1 MPISLTILLA
11 SLALGG
17 LARALLDDSI
27 THGAPLG
34 LGMTLIV
41 MLNTSAAILSLLF
54 IRKEN
59 KRALLFFIP
68 AALASTGLSL
78 NDSPWLRALDIAA
91 ISISTA
97 FGVYASISK
106 EPMLSGV
113 MKTIQNYSSGSI
125 APLLAAI
132 ELVSENIAKR
142 TLMNDEASRIFG
154 FIMKGSF
161 IATPFLLVFT
171 ALLCSADA
179 AFAKHLGD
187 FIKLFDLPKLLE
199 LSVTTSILSA
209 MVGGLLWSVAQW
221 TAQSEPNL
229 ASTASTASATST
241 PSTNS
246 LERNS
251 LEISSTEIASTEH
264 ASTEH
269 AGSES
274 ASRTSNSQDLTPATT
289 GIKIAL
295 PEMATALTLLNLLF
309 GAFVCV
315 QIKYL
320 FGGAHLVQITS
331 GLTFAEYARRGFFE
345 LCTVSVLM
353 LPLLLSADAV
363 CPRASKKAKIVFNT
377 LVSST
382 VLLLLTIVAS
392 AIERMQLYSREYGMS
407 ELRFFTTAFM
417 LYLATIFLAYL
428 ASVIRAQRRIFV
440 PATYALG
447 LISISAL
454 HMVNPEYI
462 ISKSNMSRPADKI
475 DVGYVLSLSCDGLPP
490 IVDELP
496 RLPEAERKHTA
507 SQLLARL
514 NGAWK
519 TDWRAFNLSRMTAY
533 IKVKEAE
540 PQLKKYAGTT
550 NTLHTNTLQ
559 ANALPASNLTTS
571 NTSATA
577 SPATASTNK

>member
-41 MLNTSAAILSLLF
+41 MLNTSAAILSLLL

-106 EPMLSGV
+106 EPMLAGV
-113 MKTIQNYSSGSI
+113 MKTIQNYSSGAI

-142 TLMNDEASRIFG
+142 TLMNEEASRIFA
-154 FIMKGSF
+154 FIMKGSL

-171 ALLCSADA
+171 GLLCSADA

-187 FIKLFDLPKLLE
+187 FIKLFDLARILE
-199 LSVTTSILSA
+199 LSVTTTLLSG

-221 TAQSEPNL
+221 TAQSETAQAAAAQSEKAQSEKAQAEKAQSAAVQSEAAQSEKASGLQVGLANAGGENL
-229 ASTASTASATST
+229 RAETLRGENL
-241 PSTNS
+241 P
-246 LERNS
+246 R
-251 LEISSTEIASTEH
+251 
-264 ASTEH
+264 
-269 AGSES
+269 G
-274 ASRTSNSQDLTPATT
+274 LT
-289 GIKIAL
+289 IAL
-295 PEMATALTLLNLLF
+295 PEMATALTLLNILF

-320 FGGAHLVQITS
+320 FGGAQLVQITS

-353 LPLLLSADAV
+353 LPLLLSADAI
-363 CPRASKKAKIVFNT
+363 CPRASKKAKVVFNG
-377 LVSST
+377 LVSTT

-392 AIERMQLYSREYGMS
+392 AIERMQLYSSEYGMS

-417 LYLATIFLAYL
+417 FYLATIFIAYL
-428 ASVIRAQRRIFV
+428 ASVIKAQRRIFV

-447 LISISAL
+447 LISIATL
-454 HMVNPEYI
+454 HVVNPEYQ
-462 ISKSNMSRPADKI
+462 ISQSNMSRPAEKI
-475 DVGYVLSLSCDGLPP
+475 DTQYLLSLSCDALPP
-490 IVDELP
+490 IVEQLP
-496 RLPEAERKHTA
+496 RLPEAARKETA

-514 NGAWK
+514 KGAWK
-519 TDWRAFNLSRMTAY
+519 TDWRAFNLSRTTAY
-533 IKVKEAE
+533 LKVKEAE
-540 PQLKKYAGTT
+540 PTLKKYAGMTEVS
-550 NTLHTNTLQ
+550 Q
-559 ANALPASNLTTS
+559 AS
-571 NTSATA
+571 
-577 SPATASTNK
+577 K

>member
-41 MLNTSAAILSLLF
+41 MLNTSAAILSLLL

-113 MKTIQNYSSGSI
+113 MKTIQNYSSGAI

-229 ASTASTASATST
+229 ASTASTT
-241 PSTNS
+241 
-246 LERNS
+246 
-251 LEISSTEIASTEH
+251 STEI
-264 ASTEH
+264 

-274 ASRTSNSQDLTPATT
+274 ASQTSNSQDLTPATT

-363 CPRASKKAKIVFNT
+363 CQRASKKAKIVFNT

-496 RLPEAERKHTA
+496 RLPEAERKQTA

-540 PQLKKYAGTT
+540 PQLRKYAGTA
-550 NTLHTNTLQ
+550 NTLQ
-559 ANALPASNLTTS
+559 SKTLPASNLTAS

>member
-113 MKTIQNYSSGSI
+113 MKTIQNYSSGAI

-229 ASTASTASATST
+229 ASNFSTT
-241 PSTNS
+241 
-246 LERNS
+246 
-251 LEISSTEIASTEH
+251 STEIA
-264 ASTEH
+264 
-269 AGSES
+269 GSEG

-363 CPRASKKAKIVFNT
+363 CPRASKKAKMVFNT

-462 ISKSNMSRPADKI
+462 ISKSNMTRPADKI

-496 RLPEAERKHTA
+496 RLPEAERRHTA

-540 PQLKKYAGTT
+540 PQLKKYAGTA
-550 NTLHTNTLQ
+550 NT
-559 ANALPASNLTTS
+559 LPASNLTAS

-577 SPATASTNK
+577 SPATVSTNK

>member
-41 MLNTSAAILSLLF
+41 MLNTSAAILSLLL

-113 MKTIQNYSSGSI
+113 MKTIQNYSSGAI

-229 ASTASTASATST
+229 ASTASEAST
-241 PSTNS
+241 PSTNG

-251 LEISSTEIASTEH
+251 LEISSTEIASAEN
-264 ASTEH
+264 

-274 ASRTSNSQDLTPATT
+274 ASRRSNSQDLTPATT

-519 TDWRAFNLSRMTAY
+519 IDWRAFNLSRMTAY

-540 PQLKKYAGTT
+540 PQLRKYAGT
-550 NTLHTNTLQ
+550 
-559 ANALPASNLTTS
+559 ANALQASNLTAS

>member
-27 THGAPLG
+27 TRGAPLG

-41 MLNTSAAILSLLF
+41 MLNTSAAILSLLL

-113 MKTIQNYSSGSI
+113 MKTIQNYSSGAI

-229 ASTASTASATST
+229 ASSASTT
-241 PSTNS
+241 
-246 LERNS
+246 
-251 LEISSTEIASTEH
+251 STEI
-264 ASTEH
+264 

-274 ASRTSNSQDLTPATT
+274 ASQTSNSQDLTPATT

-540 PQLKKYAGTT
+540 PQLRKYAGT
-550 NTLHTNTLQ
+550 
-559 ANALPASNLTTS
+559 ANALQASNLTAS

-577 SPATASTNK
+577 SPATVSTNK

>member
-41 MLNTSAAILSLLF
+41 MLNTSAAILSLLL

-113 MKTIQNYSSGSI
+113 MKTIQNYSSGAI

-142 TLMNDEASRIFG
+142 TLMNEEASRIFG

-221 TAQSEPNL
+221 TAQAEPNL
-229 ASTASTASATST
+229 ASTASTT
-241 PSTNS
+241 
-246 LERNS
+246 
-251 LEISSTEIASTEH
+251 STEI
-264 ASTEH
+264 

-428 ASVIRAQRRIFV
+428 ASVIRAKRRIFV

-540 PQLKKYAGTT
+540 PQLRKYAGTANNLQS
-550 NTLHTNTLQ
+550 NTL
-559 ANALPASNLTTS
+559 PAINVTAS

-577 SPATASTNK
+577 SPATVSTNK

>member
-113 MKTIQNYSSGSI
+113 MKTIQNYSSGAI

-229 ASTASTASATST
+229 ASTASTAST
-241 PSTNS
+241 PSTNG

-251 LEISSTEIASTEH
+251 FEISSTEIASTEI
-264 ASTEH
+264 

-274 ASRTSNSQDLTPATT
+274 ASRRSNSQDLTPATT

-363 CPRASKKAKIVFNT
+363 CQRASKNAKIVFNT

-392 AIERMQLYSREYGMS
+392 AIERMQLYSRGYGMS

-496 RLPEAERKHTA
+496 RLPEAERRHTA

-540 PQLKKYAGTT
+540 PQLKKYAGKA
-550 NTLHTNTLQ
+550 NT
-559 ANALPASNLTTS
+559 LPASNLTAS

-577 SPATASTNK
+577 SPATVSTNK

>member
-41 MLNTSAAILSLLF
+41 MLNTSAAILSLLL

-78 NDSPWLRALDIAA
+78 NDSLWLRALDIAA

-113 MKTIQNYSSGSI
+113 MKTIQNYSSGAI

-229 ASTASTASATST
+229 ASTASEAST
-241 PSTNS
+241 PSTNG

-264 ASTEH
+264 ASTEI

-274 ASRTSNSQDLTPATT
+274 ASQTSNSQDLTPATT

-496 RLPEAERKHTA
+496 RLPEAERKQTA

-540 PQLKKYAGTT
+540 PQLRKYAGTANAIQT
-550 NTLHTNTLQ
+550 NTRQ
-559 ANALPASNLTTS
+559 ANTLPASNLTAI

-577 SPATASTNK
+577 SPATVSTNK